1 MSLEKEET
9 LFTKLSRAVAAI
21 ALVGGTAVATAVV
34 TSTSAVG
41 APAWAPAATA
51 AVHPGVQTFTN
62 GAQCTANFVFY
73 DSSNVYIGQ
82 AAHCAGTGGNTA
94 TNGCT
99 SGSLPIGTPVDVTG
113 ASKPGTLVY
122 SSWLTMQ
129 AQGETDA
136 NTCEYNDLALVK
148 LDPSDVGNVNPTIP
162 HWGGPD
168 GIATGGTA
176 AGDLVYSYGNS
187 ELRLGVSQLSPKT
200 GVSLGDEGNGWSH
213 DVLTVS
219 PGIPGDSGSA
229 FLDANG
235 DALGILSTLQLAPL
249 AGSNGVGDLN
259 LELQYL
265 HGHTSFTAVQLAL
278 GTQAFDGS
286 QLPLG

>member
-1 MSLEKEET
+1 LSRT
-9 LFTKLSRAVAAI
+9 LSRALAAI
-21 ALVGGTAVATAVV
+21 ALVGGTLVATAAV
-34 TSTSAVG
+34 TSAPAVG
-41 APAWAPAATA
+41 ASAWAPAATA
-51 AVHPGVQTFTN
+51 AIHPGVQTFTN
-62 GAQCTANFVFY
+62 GAQCTANFVFS

-99 SGSLPIGTPVDVTG
+99 SASLPLGTPVTVTG

-136 NTCEYNDLALVK
+136 NTCQYNDLALVQ
-148 LDPSDVGNVNPTIP
+148 LDPSDVANVNPTIP

-168 GIATGGTA
+168 GIATSGTT
-176 AGDLVYSYGNS
+176 AGELVYSYGNS
-187 ELRLGVSQLSPKT
+187 ELRGGVTQLSPKT
-200 GVSLGDEGNGWSH
+200 GVSLGDSGNGWSH
-213 DVLTVS
+213 DVLTVT

-229 FLDANG
+229 FLDAHGN
-235 DALGILSTLQLAPL
+235 ALGILSTLQLAPL

-265 HGHTSFTAVQLAL
+265 HTHTSFTAVQLAL
-278 GTQAFDGS
+278 GTQPFNGN

>member
-1 MSLEKEET
+1 LSRT
-9 LFTKLSRAVAAI
+9 LSRALAAI
-21 ALVGGTAVATAVV
+21 ALVGGTLVATAAV
-34 TSTSAVG
+34 TSAPAVG
-41 APAWAPAATA
+41 ASAWAPAATA
-51 AVHPGVQTFTN
+51 AIHPGVQTFTN
-62 GAQCTANFVFY
+62 GAQCTANFVFS

-99 SGSLPIGTPVDVTG
+99 SASLPLGTPVTVTG

-136 NTCEYNDLALVK
+136 NTCQYNDLALVQ
-148 LDPSDVGNVNPTIP
+148 LDPSDVANVNPTIP

-168 GIATGGTA
+168 GIATSGTTV
-176 AGDLVYSYGNS
+176 GELVYSYGNS
-187 ELRLGVSQLSPKT
+187 ELRGGVTRLSPKT
-200 GVSLGDEGNGWSH
+200 GVSLGDSGNGWSH
-213 DVLTVS
+213 DVLTVT

-229 FLDANG
+229 FLDAHGN
-235 DALGILSTLQLAPL
+235 ALGILSTLQLAPL

-265 HGHTSFTAVQLAL
+265 HTHTSFTAVQLAL
-278 GTQAFDGS
+278 GTQPFNGN

>member
-1 MSLEKEET
+1 MSRT
-9 LFTKLSRAVAAI
+9 LSRALAAI
-21 ALVGGTAVATAVV
+21 ALVGGTLVATAAV
-34 TSTSAVG
+34 TSAPAVG
-41 APAWAPAATA
+41 ASAWAPAATA
-51 AVHPGVQTFTN
+51 AIHPGVQTFTN
-62 GAQCTANFVFY
+62 GAQCTANFVFS

-99 SGSLPIGTPVDVTG
+99 SASLPLGTPVTVTG

-136 NTCEYNDLALVK
+136 NTCQYNDLALVQ
-148 LDPSDVGNVNPTIP
+148 LDPSDVANVNPTIP

-168 GIATGGTA
+168 GIATSGTT
-176 AGDLVYSYGNS
+176 AGELVYSYDNS
-187 ELRLGVSQLSPKT
+187 ELRGGVTQLSPKT
-200 GVSLGDEGNGWSH
+200 GVSLGDSGNGWSH
-213 DVLTVS
+213 DVLTVT

-229 FLDANG
+229 FLDAHGN
-235 DALGILSTLQLAPL
+235 ALGILSTLQLAPL

-265 HGHTSFTAVQLAL
+265 HTHTSFTAVQLAL
-278 GTQAFDGS
+278 GTQPFNGN

>member
-1 MSLEKEET
+1 MSRT
-9 LFTKLSRAVAAI
+9 LSRALAAI
-21 ALVGGTAVATAVV
+21 ALVGGTLVATAAV
-34 TSTSAVG
+34 TSAPAVG

-51 AVHPGVQTFTN
+51 AIHPGVQTFTN
-62 GAQCTANFVFY
+62 GAQCTANFVFS

-99 SGSLPIGTPVDVTG
+99 SASLPLGTPVTVTG
-113 ASKPGTLVY
+113 ASKPGTLVD

-136 NTCEYNDLALVK
+136 NTCQYNDLALVQ
-148 LDPSDVGNVNPTIP
+148 LDPSDVANVNPTIP

-168 GIATGGTA
+168 GIATSGTT
-176 AGDLVYSYGNS
+176 AGELVYSYGNS
-187 ELRLGVSQLSPKT
+187 ELRGGVTQLSPKT
-200 GVSLGDEGNGWSH
+200 GVSLGDSGNGWSH
-213 DVLTVS
+213 DVLTVT

-229 FLDANG
+229 FLDAHGN
-235 DALGILSTLQLAPL
+235 ALGILSTLQLAPL

-265 HGHTSFTAVQLAL
+265 HTHTSFTAVQLAL
-278 GTQAFDGS
+278 GTQPFNGN